1 MKSVL
6 EASRQLLAALA
17 SISLPPSDLERVS
30 ELLRRDPASLS
41 LADLGLDSLGSLEM
55 CIALELEHGVLITP
69 ETLGGLRD
77 AGQLLRRIASA
88 PTV

>member
-6 EASRQLLAALA
+6 QAPRQLLSALA
-17 SISLPPSDLERVS
+17 AISMPPSDLDHVAEVL
-30 ELLRRDPASLS
+30 EHDPAALS

-55 CIALELEHGVLITP
+55 CIALELDHGVLITP

-77 AGQLLRRIASA
+77 AGQLLRRIATA
-88 PTV
+88 PRV